1 MVARGTPRPPR
12 APPRLSA
19 VIVRLKSLIH
29 QMLAVVGR
37 YSSIAAKLAID
48 RPRPPPPPL
57 RSSSNHRLTDSDIP
71 IESLAHYAAKQSQQQ
86 QQHKQYQCAISG
98 RQ

>member
-48 RPRPPPPPL
+48 RPRPPPLL

-86 QQHKQYQCAISG
+86 QQYQCEISG